1 MHGVGERDVREG
13 RTRASYRRREMS
25 RKDAGNVEE
34 GRSVTE
40 ARDATSSSRNN
51 AGDAMLEEAE
61 RSALLLLR
69 RELAASRQ
77 ATERERL
84 VAKRACEQLAEER
97 SAAAEREEELMKMET
112 RLEALMEGNRE
123 ASHRDASPSHHEEA
137 DEVTTR
143 ISASSPPAAAKLF
156 KTPHTAGE
164 DDDDDDEDED
174 EDDDDD
180 HNANVD
186 PRAVAAAEA
195 LLARA
200 DALEHEHSHTIASLN
215 ARIRALER
223 ALSASEGAARVA
235 EAAANEVVAQ
245 SALAMERDTNAIRRH
260 QDLELEARDLA
271 RRLDR
276 ETTRSNAWKARAL
289 NAEAKM
295 EETRKAAQRAA
306 RDAEMESFAARERSL
321 AEARSSGT
329 FEEKVARA
337 SAGSSSASSGD
348 GGGRS
353 VLAFSRKMSTGRIAV
368 SSPSVGEKVQ
378 KVHPSLKPT
387 PGTAKAKAPSA
398 RLMTALASPM
408 APSSLRPSMD
418 HGGSSPLNAGS
429 KTERDALRASLS
441 RQNECLA
448 RLSVA
453 RETRRAEMSL
463 LRDTIHA
470 LGALEAS

>member
-13 RTRASYRRREMS
+13 QTRASYRRREMS

-34 GRSVTE
+34 GRVVE

-97 SAAAEREEELMKMET
+97 SAAAEREEELVKMET

-143 ISASSPPAAAKLF
+143 ISASSSPAAAKLF

>member
-1 MHGVGERDVREG
+1 
-13 RTRASYRRREMS
+13 MS

-245 SALAMERDTNAIRRH
+245 SASAMERDADAVRRH

-276 ETTRSNAWKARAL
+276 ETTRSNAWKTRAL

-306 RDAEMESFAARERSL
+306 RDAEMESIAARERSL
-321 AEARSSGT
+321 AEARASGT

-337 SAGSSSASSGD
+337 SMSGSSSASSGD

-353 VLAFSRKMSTGRIAV
+353 VGVFSRKMSTGRVAV
-368 SSPSVGEKVQ
+368 SSPSVAEVGEKVQ

-398 RLMTALASPM
+398 RLMIALASPM

>member
-1 MHGVGERDVREG
+1 
-13 RTRASYRRREMS
+13 MS

-34 GRSVTE
+34 GRVVTE

-112 RLEALMEGNRE
+112 RLEALMEGTRE
-123 ASHRDASPSHHEEA
+123 ASHRDASPSNHEEA

-143 ISASSPPAAAKLF
+143 ISASSLPAAAKLF

-164 DDDDDDEDED
+164 DDDDDDDDED

-180 HNANVD
+180 DHDANVD

-200 DALEHEHSHTIASLN
+200 DALEHEHAHTIASLN

-245 SALAMERDTNAIRRH
+245 SASAMERDADAVRRH

-306 RDAEMESFAARERSL
+306 RDAEMESIAARERSL
-321 AEARSSGT
+321 AEARASGT

-337 SAGSSSASSGD
+337 SMSGSSFASSGD

-353 VLAFSRKMSTGRIAV
+353 VGAFSRKMSTGRVAV
-368 SSPSVGEKVQ
+368 SSPSVAEVGEKVQ

-398 RLMTALASPM
+398 RLMVSLASPM

-448 RLSVA
+448 RLSAA

>member
-1 MHGVGERDVREG
+1 
-13 RTRASYRRREMS
+13 MS

-112 RLEALMEGNRE
+112 RLEALMEGTRE

-143 ISASSPPAAAKLF
+143 ISASSLPAAAKLF

-164 DDDDDDEDED
+164 DDDDDDDDED

-180 HNANVD
+180 DHDANVD

-200 DALEHEHSHTIASLN
+200 DALEHEHAHTIASLN

-245 SALAMERDTNAIRRH
+245 SASAMERDADAVRRH

-276 ETTRSNAWKARAL
+276 ETTRSNAWKTRAL

-295 EETRKAAQRAA
+295 EEMGKAAQRAA
-306 RDAEMESFAARERSL
+306 RDAEMESIAARERSL
-321 AEARSSGT
+321 AEARASGT

-337 SAGSSSASSGD
+337 SMSGSSSASSGD

-353 VLAFSRKMSTGRIAV
+353 VGAFSRKMSTGRVAV
-368 SSPSVGEKVQ
+368 SSPSVAEVGEKVQ
-378 KVHPSLKPT
+378 KVHPSGKPK
-387 PGTAKAKAPSA
+387 PGTAKARAPSA
-398 RLMTALASPM
+398 RLMVSLASPM

>member
-1 MHGVGERDVREG
+1 
-13 RTRASYRRREMS
+13 MS
-25 RKDAGNVEE
+25 RMDAGNVEE
-34 GRSVTE
+34 GRVVTE

-97 SAAAEREEELMKMET
+97 SAAAEREEEVMKMET
-112 RLEALMEGNRE
+112 RLEALMEGTTRE

-137 DEVTTR
+137 DEVTRR

-180 HNANVD
+180 DEDDANVD

-200 DALEHEHSHTIASLN
+200 DALEHEHAHEIASLN

-245 SALAMERDTNAIRRH
+245 SASAMERDADAVRRH
-260 QDLELEARDLA
+260 HDLELEARDLA

-276 ETTRSNAWKARAL
+276 ETTRSNAWKTRAL

-295 EETRKAAQRAA
+295 EEMGKAAQRAA
-306 RDAEMESFAARERSL
+306 RDAEMESIVARERSL
-321 AEARSSGT
+321 AEARASGT

-353 VLAFSRKMSTGRIAV
+353 VGVFSRKMSTGRIAV
-368 SSPSVGEKVQ
+368 RSPSVAEVGEKVQ
-378 KVHPSLKPT
+378 KVHPSGKPK
-387 PGTAKAKAPSA
+387 PGTAKARAPSA
-398 RLMTALASPM
+398 RLMVSLASPM

>member
-1 MHGVGERDVREG
+1 
-13 RTRASYRRREMS
+13 MS

-40 ARDATSSSRNN
+40 AQDATSSSRNN

-97 SAAAEREEELMKMET
+97 SAAAEREEEVMKMET
-112 RLEALMEGNRE
+112 RLEALMEGTTRE

-164 DDDDDDEDED
+164 HDDDDDDDEDDDED
-174 EDDDDD
+174 EDDD

-200 DALEHEHSHTIASLN
+200 DALEHEHAHTIASLN

-245 SALAMERDTNAIRRH
+245 SALAMERDTDAIRRH

-276 ETTRSNAWKARAL
+276 ETTRSNAWKTRAL

-306 RDAEMESFAARERSL
+306 RDAEMESIAARERSL
-321 AEARSSGT
+321 AEARASGT

-337 SAGSSSASSGD
+337 SMSGSSSASSGD

-353 VLAFSRKMSTGRIAV
+353 VGAFSRKMSTGRVAV

>member
-1 MHGVGERDVREG
+1 
-13 RTRASYRRREMS
+13 MS

-34 GRSVTE
+34 GRVVE

-61 RSALLLLR
+61 LSALLLLR

-164 DDDDDDEDED
+164 DDDDDEEDED

>member
-1 MHGVGERDVREG
+1 
-13 RTRASYRRREMS
+13 MS
-25 RKDAGNVEE
+25 RMDAGNVEE
-34 GRSVTE
+34 GRVVTE

-112 RLEALMEGNRE
+112 RLEALMEGTRE

-180 HNANVD
+180 DEDDANVD

-200 DALEHEHSHTIASLN
+200 DALEHEHAHMIASLN

-245 SALAMERDTNAIRRH
+245 SASAMERDADAVRRH

-276 ETTRSNAWKARAL
+276 ETTRSNAWKTRAL

-306 RDAEMESFAARERSL
+306 RDAEMESIAARERSL
-321 AEARSSGT
+321 AEARASGT

-353 VLAFSRKMSTGRIAV
+353 VGVFSRKMSTGRIAV
-368 SSPSVGEKVQ
+368 RSPSVAEVGEKVQ
-378 KVHPSLKPT
+378 KVHPSGKPT
-387 PGTAKAKAPSA
+387 PGTAKARAPSA
-398 RLMTALASPM
+398 RLMVSLASPM

>member
-13 RTRASYRRREMS
+13 QTRASYRRREMS

-34 GRSVTE
+34 GRVVE

-164 DDDDDDEDED
+164 DDDDDEEDED

>member
-1 MHGVGERDVREG
+1 
-13 RTRASYRRREMS
+13 MS
-25 RKDAGNVEE
+25 RMDAGNVEE
-34 GRSVTE
+34 GRVVTE

-112 RLEALMEGNRE
+112 RLEALMEGTRE
-123 ASHRDASPSHHEEA
+123 ASHRDASPSNHEEA

-164 DDDDDDEDED
+164 HDDDDDDDEDDDED
-174 EDDDDD
+174 EDDD

-200 DALEHEHSHTIASLN
+200 DALEHEHAHTIASLN

-245 SALAMERDTNAIRRH
+245 SASATKADADAVRRH

-276 ETTRSNAWKARAL
+276 ETTRSNAWKTRAL

-306 RDAEMESFAARERSL
+306 RDAEMESIAARERSL
-321 AEARSSGT
+321 AEARASGT

-337 SAGSSSASSGD
+337 SMSGSSSASSGD

-353 VLAFSRKMSTGRIAV
+353 VGAFSRKMSTGRVAV

-387 PGTAKAKAPSA
+387 PGTAKANAPSA
-398 RLMTALASPM
+398 RLMIALASPM

>member
-1 MHGVGERDVREG
+1 
-13 RTRASYRRREMS
+13 MS

-97 SAAAEREEELMKMET
+97 SAAAEREEEVMKMET
-112 RLEALMEGNRE
+112 RLEALMEGTRE

-180 HNANVD
+180 DEDDANVD

-200 DALEHEHSHTIASLN
+200 DALEHEHAHEIASLN

-245 SALAMERDTNAIRRH
+245 SASAMERDADAVRRH

-276 ETTRSNAWKARAL
+276 ETTRSNAWKTRAL

-295 EETRKAAQRAA
+295 EEMGKAAQRAA
-306 RDAEMESFAARERSL
+306 RDAEMESIAARERSL
-321 AEARSSGT
+321 AEARASGT

-353 VLAFSRKMSTGRIAV
+353 VGVFSRKMSTGRIAV
-368 SSPSVGEKVQ
+368 RSPSVAEVGEKVQ
-378 KVHPSLKPT
+378 KVHPSGKPT
-387 PGTAKAKAPSA
+387 PGTAKARAPSA
-398 RLMTALASPM
+398 RLMVSLASPM

>member
-1 MHGVGERDVREG
+1 M
-13 RTRASYRRREMS
+13 
-25 RKDAGNVEE
+25 
-34 GRSVTE
+34 
-40 ARDATSSSRNN
+40 
-51 AGDAMLEEAE
+51 
-61 RSALLLLR
+61 
-69 RELAASRQ
+69 
-77 ATERERL
+77 
-84 VAKRACEQLAEER
+84 
-97 SAAAEREEELMKMET
+97 
-112 RLEALMEGNRE
+112 
-123 ASHRDASPSHHEEA
+123 
-137 DEVTTR
+137 
-143 ISASSPPAAAKLF
+143 
-156 KTPHTAGE
+156 
-164 DDDDDDEDED
+164 
-174 EDDDDD
+174 
-180 HNANVD
+180 D

-200 DALEHEHSHTIASLN
+200 DALEHEHAHEIASLN

-245 SALAMERDTNAIRRH
+245 SASAMERDADAVRRH
-260 QDLELEARDLA
+260 HDLELEARDLA

-276 ETTRSNAWKARAL
+276 ETTRSNAWKTRAL

-306 RDAEMESFAARERSL
+306 RDAEMESIAARERSL
-321 AEARSSGT
+321 AEARASGT

-353 VLAFSRKMSTGRIAV
+353 VGVFSRKMSTGRIAV
-368 SSPSVGEKVQ
+368 RSPSVAEVGEKVQ
-378 KVHPSLKPT
+378 KVHPSGKPT
-387 PGTAKAKAPSA
+387 PGTAKARAPSA
-398 RLMTALASPM
+398 RLMVSLASPM

>member
-1 MHGVGERDVREG
+1 
-13 RTRASYRRREMS
+13 MS
-25 RKDAGNVEE
+25 RMDAGNVEE
-34 GRSVTE
+34 GRVVTE

-112 RLEALMEGNRE
+112 RLEALMEGTTRE

-174 EDDDDD
+174 EDEDD
-180 HNANVD
+180 HDANVD

-200 DALEHEHSHTIASLN
+200 DALEHEHAHEIASLN

-245 SALAMERDTNAIRRH
+245 SASAMERDADAVRRH
-260 QDLELEARDLA
+260 HDLELEARDLA

-276 ETTRSNAWKARAL
+276 ETTRSNAWKTRAL

-306 RDAEMESFAARERSL
+306 RDAEMESIAARERSL
-321 AEARSSGT
+321 AEARASGT

-353 VLAFSRKMSTGRIAV
+353 VGVFSRKMSTGRIAV
-368 SSPSVGEKVQ
+368 RSPSVAEVGEKVQ
-378 KVHPSLKPT
+378 KVHPSGKPT
-387 PGTAKAKAPSA
+387 PGTAKARAPSA
-398 RLMTALASPM
+398 RLMVSLASPM

>member
-1 MHGVGERDVREG
+1 
-13 RTRASYRRREMS
+13 MS
-25 RKDAGNVEE
+25 RMDAGNVEE
-34 GRSVTE
+34 GRVVTE

-112 RLEALMEGNRE
+112 RLEALMEGTRE

-180 HNANVD
+180 DEDDANVD

-200 DALEHEHSHTIASLN
+200 DALEHEHAHEIASLN

-245 SALAMERDTNAIRRH
+245 SASAMERDADAVRRH
-260 QDLELEARDLA
+260 HDLELEARDLA

-276 ETTRSNAWKARAL
+276 ETTRSNAWKTRAL

-306 RDAEMESFAARERSL
+306 RDAEMESIAARERSL
-321 AEARSSGT
+321 AEARASGT

-353 VLAFSRKMSTGRIAV
+353 VGVFSRKMSTGRIAV
-368 SSPSVGEKVQ
+368 RSPSVAEVGEKVQ
-378 KVHPSLKPT
+378 KVHPSGKPT
-387 PGTAKAKAPSA
+387 PGTAKARAPSA
-398 RLMTALASPM
+398 RLMVSLASPM

>member
-1 MHGVGERDVREG
+1 
-13 RTRASYRRREMS
+13 MS
-25 RKDAGNVEE
+25 RMDAGNVEE
-34 GRSVTE
+34 GRVVTE

-337 SAGSSSASSGD
+337 SMSGSSSASSGD

-353 VLAFSRKMSTGRIAV
+353 VGVFSRKMSTGRVAV

>member
-1 MHGVGERDVREG
+1 
-13 RTRASYRRREMS
+13 MS

-34 GRSVTE
+34 GRVVTE

-51 AGDAMLEEAE
+51 AGDAMPEEAE

-112 RLEALMEGNRE
+112 RLEALMEGTRE

-164 DDDDDDEDED
+164 DDDDEDEDED

-200 DALEHEHSHTIASLN
+200 DALEHEHAHEIASLN

-245 SALAMERDTNAIRRH
+245 SASAMERDADAVRRH

-276 ETTRSNAWKARAL
+276 ETTRSNAWKTRAL

-295 EETRKAAQRAA
+295 EEMGKAAQRAA
-306 RDAEMESFAARERSL
+306 RDAEMESIAARERSL

-337 SAGSSSASSGD
+337 SMSGSSSASSGD

-353 VLAFSRKMSTGRIAV
+353 VGVFSRKMSTGRVAV
-368 SSPSVGEKVQ
+368 SSPSVAEVGEKVQ
-378 KVHPSLKPT
+378 KVHPSGKPK
-387 PGTAKAKAPSA
+387 PGTAKARAPSA
-398 RLMTALASPM
+398 RLMVSLASPM

>member
-1 MHGVGERDVREG
+1 
-13 RTRASYRRREMS
+13 MS

-97 SAAAEREEELMKMET
+97 SAAAEREEEVMKMET
-112 RLEALMEGNRE
+112 RLEALMEGTTRE

-137 DEVTTR
+137 DEVTRR

-164 DDDDDDEDED
+164 DDDDDDDDED

-180 HNANVD
+180 DHDANVD

-200 DALEHEHSHTIASLN
+200 DALEHEHAHTIASLN

-245 SALAMERDTNAIRRH
+245 SASAMERDADAVRRH

-276 ETTRSNAWKARAL
+276 ETTRSNAWKTRAL

-306 RDAEMESFAARERSL
+306 RDAEMESIAARERSL
-321 AEARSSGT
+321 AEARASGT

-337 SAGSSSASSGD
+337 SMSGSSSASSGD

-353 VLAFSRKMSTGRIAV
+353 AGAFSRKMSTGRVAV
-368 SSPSVGEKVQ
+368 SSPSVAEVGEKVQ
-378 KVHPSLKPT
+378 KVHPSGKPK
-387 PGTAKAKAPSA
+387 PGTAKARAPSA
-398 RLMTALASPM
+398 RLMVSLASPM

>member
-1 MHGVGERDVREG
+1 
-13 RTRASYRRREMS
+13 MS
-25 RKDAGNVEE
+25 RMDAGNVEE
-34 GRSVTE
+34 GRAVTE

-112 RLEALMEGNRE
+112 RLEALMEGTRE
-123 ASHRDASPSHHEEA
+123 ASHRDASPSNHEEA

-164 DDDDDDEDED
+164 HDDDDDDDEDDDED
-174 EDDDDD
+174 EDDD

-200 DALEHEHSHTIASLN
+200 DALEHEHAHTIASLN

-245 SALAMERDTNAIRRH
+245 SASAMERDADAVRRH
-260 QDLELEARDLA
+260 HDLELEARDLA

-276 ETTRSNAWKARAL
+276 ETTRSNAWKTRAL

-306 RDAEMESFAARERSL
+306 RDAEMESIAARERSL
-321 AEARSSGT
+321 AEARASGT

-337 SAGSSSASSGD
+337 SMSGSSSASSGD

-353 VLAFSRKMSTGRIAV
+353 VGAFSRKMSTGRVAV

-387 PGTAKAKAPSA
+387 PGTAKANAPSA
-398 RLMTALASPM
+398 RLMIALASPM

>member
-1 MHGVGERDVREG
+1 
-13 RTRASYRRREMS
+13 MS
-25 RKDAGNVEE
+25 RMDAGNVEE
-34 GRSVTE
+34 GRVVTE

-112 RLEALMEGNRE
+112 RLEALMEGTRE

-180 HNANVD
+180 DEDDANVD

-200 DALEHEHSHTIASLN
+200 DALEHEHAHEIASLN

-245 SALAMERDTNAIRRH
+245 SASAMERDADAVRRH

-276 ETTRSNAWKARAL
+276 ETTRSNAWKTRAL

-306 RDAEMESFAARERSL
+306 RDAEMESIAARERSL
-321 AEARSSGT
+321 AEARASGT

-353 VLAFSRKMSTGRIAV
+353 VGVFSRKMSTGRIAV
-368 SSPSVGEKVQ
+368 RSPSVAEVGEKVQ
-378 KVHPSLKPT
+378 KVHPSGKPT
-387 PGTAKAKAPSA
+387 PGTAKARAPSA
-398 RLMTALASPM
+398 RLMVSLASPM

>member
-1 MHGVGERDVREG
+1 
-13 RTRASYRRREMS
+13 MS

-34 GRSVTE
+34 GRVVTE

-112 RLEALMEGNRE
+112 RLEALMEGTTRE

-137 DEVTTR
+137 DEVTRR

-164 DDDDDDEDED
+164 YDDDDDEDEDED

-180 HNANVD
+180 HDANVD

-200 DALEHEHSHTIASLN
+200 DALEHEHAHTIASLN

-245 SALAMERDTNAIRRH
+245 SASAMERDADAVRRH
-260 QDLELEARDLA
+260 HDLELEARDLA

-276 ETTRSNAWKARAL
+276 ETTRSNAWKTRAL

-306 RDAEMESFAARERSL
+306 RDAEMESIVARERSL
-321 AEARSSGT
+321 AEARASGT

-337 SAGSSSASSGD
+337 SAGSSFASSGD

-353 VLAFSRKMSTGRIAV
+353 VGAFSRKMSTGRVAV
-368 SSPSVGEKVQ
+368 SSPSVAEVGEKVQ
-378 KVHPSLKPT
+378 KVHPSGKLT
-387 PGTAKAKAPSA
+387 PGTTKAKAPSA
-398 RLMTALASPM
+398 RLMTSLASPM

>member
-1 MHGVGERDVREG
+1 
-13 RTRASYRRREMS
+13 MS
-25 RKDAGNVEE
+25 RMDAGNVEE
-34 GRSVTE
+34 GRVVTE

-353 VLAFSRKMSTGRIAV
+353 VLAFSRKMSTGRVAV
-368 SSPSVGEKVQ
+368 SSPSVAEVGEKVQ
-378 KVHPSLKPT
+378 KVHPSGKPK
-387 PGTAKAKAPSA
+387 PGTAKARAPSA
-398 RLMTALASPM
+398 RLMVSLASPM

-470 LGALEAS
+470 FGALEAS

>member
-1 MHGVGERDVREG
+1 
-13 RTRASYRRREMS
+13 MS
-25 RKDAGNVEE
+25 RMDAGNVEE
-34 GRSVTE
+34 GRVVTE

-97 SAAAEREEELMKMET
+97 SAAAEREEEVMKMET
-112 RLEALMEGNRE
+112 RLEALMEGTTRE

-180 HNANVD
+180 DHDANVD

-200 DALEHEHSHTIASLN
+200 DALEHEHAHTIASLN

-245 SALAMERDTNAIRRH
+245 SASATERDADAVRRH

-276 ETTRSNAWKARAL
+276 EMTRSNAWKTRAL

-306 RDAEMESFAARERSL
+306 RDAEMESIAARERSL
-321 AEARSSGT
+321 AEARASGT

-353 VLAFSRKMSTGRIAV
+353 VGAFSRKMSTGRVAV

-378 KVHPSLKPT
+378 KVHPSGKLT
-387 PGTAKAKAPSA
+387 PGTAKANAPSA
-398 RLMTALASPM
+398 RLMIALASPM

>member
-1 MHGVGERDVREG
+1 
-13 RTRASYRRREMS
+13 MS

-112 RLEALMEGNRE
+112 RLEALMEGTRE

-164 DDDDDDEDED
+164 DDDDEDEDED
-174 EDDDDD
+174 DDDDDD

-200 DALEHEHSHTIASLN
+200 DALEHEHAHTIASLN

-245 SALAMERDTNAIRRH
+245 SASATERDADAVRRH
-260 QDLELEARDLA
+260 HDLELEARDLA

-276 ETTRSNAWKARAL
+276 ETTRSNAWKTRAL

-306 RDAEMESFAARERSL
+306 RDAEMESIAARERSL

-337 SAGSSSASSGD
+337 SMSGSSSASSGD

-353 VLAFSRKMSTGRIAV
+353 VGVFSRKMSTGRVAV
-368 SSPSVGEKVQ
+368 SSPSVAEVGEKVQ
-378 KVHPSLKPT
+378 KVHPSGKPT
-387 PGTAKAKAPSA
+387 PGTAKANAPSA
-398 RLMTALASPM
+398 RLMIALASPM

>member
-1 MHGVGERDVREG
+1 
-13 RTRASYRRREMS
+13 MS

-34 GRSVTE
+34 GRVVTE

-112 RLEALMEGNRE
+112 RLEALMEGTRE

-174 EDDDDD
+174 EDEDDDDD
-180 HNANVD
+180 HDANVD

-200 DALEHEHSHTIASLN
+200 DALEHEHAHEIASLN

-245 SALAMERDTNAIRRH
+245 SASAMERDADAVRRH

-276 ETTRSNAWKARAL
+276 ETTRSNAWKTRAL

-295 EETRKAAQRAA
+295 EEMRKAAQRAA
-306 RDAEMESFAARERSL
+306 RDAEMESIAARERSL

-337 SAGSSSASSGD
+337 SMSGSSSASSGD

-353 VLAFSRKMSTGRIAV
+353 VGVFSRKMSTGRVAV
-368 SSPSVGEKVQ
+368 SSPSVAEVGEKVQ
-378 KVHPSLKPT
+378 KVHPSGKPK
-387 PGTAKAKAPSA
+387 PGTAKARAPSA
-398 RLMTALASPM
+398 RLMVSLASPM

>member
-1 MHGVGERDVREG
+1 
-13 RTRASYRRREMS
+13 MS

-97 SAAAEREEELMKMET
+97 SAAAEREEELMRMET
-112 RLEALMEGNRE
+112 RLEALLEGTTRE

-137 DEVTTR
+137 DEVTRR

-180 HNANVD
+180 DEDDANVD

-200 DALEHEHSHTIASLN
+200 DALEHEHAHTIASLN

-245 SALAMERDTNAIRRH
+245 SASAMERDADAVRRH
-260 QDLELEARDLA
+260 HDLELEARDLA

-276 ETTRSNAWKARAL
+276 ETTRSNAWKTRAL

-295 EETRKAAQRAA
+295 EEMRKAAQRAA
-306 RDAEMESFAARERSL
+306 RDAEMESIAARERSL

-337 SAGSSSASSGD
+337 SMSGSSSASSGD

-353 VLAFSRKMSTGRIAV
+353 VGVFSRKMSTGRVAV

-387 PGTAKAKAPSA
+387 PGTAKANAPSA
-398 RLMTALASPM
+398 RLMIALASPM

>member
-1 MHGVGERDVREG
+1 
-13 RTRASYRRREMS
+13 MS
-25 RKDAGNVEE
+25 RMDAGNVEE
-34 GRSVTE
+34 GRVVTE

-112 RLEALMEGNRE
+112 RLEALMEGTRE

-137 DEVTTR
+137 DEVTRR

-164 DDDDDDEDED
+164 HDDDEDDD

-180 HNANVD
+180 DDDHDANVD

-200 DALEHEHSHTIASLN
+200 DALEHEHAHEIASLN

-245 SALAMERDTNAIRRH
+245 SASAMERDADAVRRH

-276 ETTRSNAWKARAL
+276 ETTRSNAWKTRAL

-306 RDAEMESFAARERSL
+306 RDAEMESIAARERSL

-337 SAGSSSASSGD
+337 SMSGSSSASSGD

-353 VLAFSRKMSTGRIAV
+353 VGVFSRKMSTGRVAV
-368 SSPSVGEKVQ
+368 SSPSVAEVGEKVQ
-378 KVHPSLKPT
+378 KVHPSGKLT
-387 PGTAKAKAPSA
+387 PGTTKAKAPSA
-398 RLMTALASPM
+398 RLMTSLASPM

-441 RQNECLA
+441 RQNDCLA

-470 LGALEAS
+470 LGALEAAS

>member
-1 MHGVGERDVREG
+1 
-13 RTRASYRRREMS
+13 MS

-34 GRSVTE
+34 GRVVTE

-112 RLEALMEGNRE
+112 RLEALMEGTRE

-180 HNANVD
+180 DEDDANVD

-200 DALEHEHSHTIASLN
+200 DALEHEHAHEIASLN

-245 SALAMERDTNAIRRH
+245 SASAMERDADAVRRH

-276 ETTRSNAWKARAL
+276 ETTRSNAWKTRAL

-306 RDAEMESFAARERSL
+306 RDAEMESIAARERSL
-321 AEARSSGT
+321 AEARASGT

-353 VLAFSRKMSTGRIAV
+353 VGVFSRKMSTGRVAV
-368 SSPSVGEKVQ
+368 SSPSVAEVGEKVQ
-378 KVHPSLKPT
+378 KVHPSGKPT
-387 PGTAKAKAPSA
+387 PGTAKARAPSA
-398 RLMTALASPM
+398 RLMVSLASPM

>member
-1 MHGVGERDVREG
+1 
-13 RTRASYRRREMS
+13 MS

-34 GRSVTE
+34 GRVVTE

-97 SAAAEREEELMKMET
+97 SAAAEREEEVMKMET
-112 RLEALMEGNRE
+112 RLEALMEGTRE

-180 HNANVD
+180 DHDANVD

-200 DALEHEHSHTIASLN
+200 DALEHEHAHTIASLN

-245 SALAMERDTNAIRRH
+245 SASAMERDADAVRRH
-260 QDLELEARDLA
+260 HDLELEARDLA

-276 ETTRSNAWKARAL
+276 ETTRSNAWKTRAL

-306 RDAEMESFAARERSL
+306 RDAEMESIAARERSL
-321 AEARSSGT
+321 AEARASGT

-337 SAGSSSASSGD
+337 SMSGSSFASSGD

-353 VLAFSRKMSTGRIAV
+353 VGAFSRKMSTGRVAV

-387 PGTAKAKAPSA
+387 PETAKAKAPSA
-398 RLMTALASPM
+398 RLMIALASPM

-441 RQNECLA
+441 RQNESLA
-448 RLSVA
+448 RLAVA

>member
-1 MHGVGERDVREG
+1 
-13 RTRASYRRREMS
+13 MS

-34 GRSVTE
+34 GRVVTE

-97 SAAAEREEELMKMET
+97 SAAAEREEEVMKMET
-112 RLEALMEGNRE
+112 RLEALMEGTTRE

-180 HNANVD
+180 DHDANVD

-200 DALEHEHSHTIASLN
+200 DALEHEHAHTIASLN

-245 SALAMERDTNAIRRH
+245 SASAMERDADAIRRH

-276 ETTRSNAWKARAL
+276 EMTRSNAWKTRAL

-306 RDAEMESFAARERSL
+306 RDAEMESIAARERSL
-321 AEARSSGT
+321 AEARASGT

-348 GGGRS
+348 RGGRS
-353 VLAFSRKMSTGRIAV
+353 AGAFSRKMSTGRVAV
-368 SSPSVGEKVQ
+368 RSPSVAEVGEKVQ
-378 KVHPSLKPT
+378 KVHPSGKPK
-387 PGTAKAKAPSA
+387 PGTAKARAPSA
-398 RLMTALASPM
+398 RLMVSLASPM

>member
-1 MHGVGERDVREG
+1 
-13 RTRASYRRREMS
+13 MS

-40 ARDATSSSRNN
+40 AQDATSSSRNN

-97 SAAAEREEELMKMET
+97 SAAAEREEELMKMEE
-112 RLEALMEGNRE
+112 RLGALMEGTRE

-174 EDDDDD
+174 DDDDDD

-200 DALEHEHSHTIASLN
+200 DALEHEHAHTIASLN

-245 SALAMERDTNAIRRH
+245 SALAMERDTDAIRRH

-321 AEARSSGT
+321 AVARSSGT

-353 VLAFSRKMSTGRIAV
+353 VGAFSRKMSTGRIAV

>member
-1 MHGVGERDVREG
+1 
-13 RTRASYRRREMS
+13 
-25 RKDAGNVEE
+25 
-34 GRSVTE
+34 
-40 ARDATSSSRNN
+40 
-51 AGDAMLEEAE
+51 MLEEAE

-180 HNANVD
+180 DEDDANVD

-200 DALEHEHSHTIASLN
+200 DALEHEHAHEIASLN

-245 SALAMERDTNAIRRH
+245 SASAMERDADAVRRH
-260 QDLELEARDLA
+260 HDLELEARDLA

-276 ETTRSNAWKARAL
+276 ETTRSNAWKTRAL

-306 RDAEMESFAARERSL
+306 RDAEMESIAARERSL
-321 AEARSSGT
+321 AEARASGT

-353 VLAFSRKMSTGRIAV
+353 VGVFSRKMSTGRIAV
-368 SSPSVGEKVQ
+368 RSPSVAEVGEKVQ
-378 KVHPSLKPT
+378 KVHPSGKPT
-387 PGTAKAKAPSA
+387 PGTAKARAPSA
-398 RLMTALASPM
+398 RLMVSLASPM

>member
-1 MHGVGERDVREG
+1 
-13 RTRASYRRREMS
+13 MS

-34 GRSVTE
+34 GRVVTE

-112 RLEALMEGNRE
+112 RLEALMEGTRE
-123 ASHRDASPSHHEEA
+123 ASHRDASPSNHEEA

-143 ISASSPPAAAKLF
+143 ISASSLPAAAKLF

-164 DDDDDDEDED
+164 DDDDDDDDED

-180 HNANVD
+180 DHDANVD

-200 DALEHEHSHTIASLN
+200 DALEHEHAHTIASLN

-235 EAAANEVVAQ
+235 EAAANESLAQ
-245 SALAMERDTNAIRRH
+245 SASATKADADAVRRH
-260 QDLELEARDLA
+260 HDLELEARDLA

-276 ETTRSNAWKARAL
+276 ETTRSNAWKTRAL

-306 RDAEMESFAARERSL
+306 RDAEMESIAARERSL
-321 AEARSSGT
+321 AEARASGT

-353 VLAFSRKMSTGRIAV
+353 AGVFSRKMSTGRVAV
-368 SSPSVGEKVQ
+368 RSPSVAEVGEKVQ
-378 KVHPSLKPT
+378 KVHPSGKPK
-387 PGTAKAKAPSA
+387 PGTAKARAPSA
-398 RLMTALASPM
+398 RLMVSLASPM

-441 RQNECLA
+441 RQSESLA
-448 RLSVA
+448 RLGVA

>member
-1 MHGVGERDVREG
+1 
-13 RTRASYRRREMS
+13 MS
-25 RKDAGNVEE
+25 RMDAGNVEE
-34 GRSVTE
+34 GRVVTE

-112 RLEALMEGNRE
+112 RLEALMEGTTRE

-137 DEVTTR
+137 DEVTRR

-174 EDDDDD
+174 EDEDDDDD
-180 HNANVD
+180 HDANVD

-200 DALEHEHSHTIASLN
+200 DALEHEHAHEIASLN

-245 SALAMERDTNAIRRH
+245 SASAMERDADAVRRH

-276 ETTRSNAWKARAL
+276 ETTRSNAWKTRAL

-295 EETRKAAQRAA
+295 EEMGKAAQRAA
-306 RDAEMESFAARERSL
+306 RDAEMESIAARERSL
-321 AEARSSGT
+321 AEARASGT

-353 VLAFSRKMSTGRIAV
+353 VGVFSRKMSTGRIAV
-368 SSPSVGEKVQ
+368 RSPSVAEVGEKVQ
-378 KVHPSLKPT
+378 KVHPSGKPT
-387 PGTAKAKAPSA
+387 PGTAKARAPSA
-398 RLMTALASPM
+398 RLMVSLASPM

>member
-1 MHGVGERDVREG
+1 
-13 RTRASYRRREMS
+13 MS
-25 RKDAGNVEE
+25 RMDAGNVEE
-34 GRSVTE
+34 RRAVIE

-97 SAAAEREEELMKMET
+97 SAAAEREEEVMKMET
-112 RLEALMEGNRE
+112 RLEALMEGTTRE

-164 DDDDDDEDED
+164 HDDDDDDDEDDDED
-174 EDDDDD
+174 EDDD

-200 DALEHEHSHTIASLN
+200 DALEHEHAHTIASLN

-245 SALAMERDTNAIRRH
+245 SALAMERDTDAIRRH

-276 ETTRSNAWKARAL
+276 ETTRSNAWKTRAL

-306 RDAEMESFAARERSL
+306 RDAEMESIAARERSL
-321 AEARSSGT
+321 AEARASGT

-337 SAGSSSASSGD
+337 SMSGSSSASSGD

-353 VLAFSRKMSTGRIAV
+353 VGAFSRKMSTGRVAV

>member
-1 MHGVGERDVREG
+1 
-13 RTRASYRRREMS
+13 MS
-25 RKDAGNVEE
+25 RMDAGNVEE
-34 GRSVTE
+34 GRVVTE

-112 RLEALMEGNRE
+112 RLEALMEGTTRE

-164 DDDDDDEDED
+164 DDDDDDEDD
-174 EDDDDD
+174 DDDDDDDDD
-180 HNANVD
+180 HDANVD

-200 DALEHEHSHTIASLN
+200 DALEHEHAHTIASLN

-245 SALAMERDTNAIRRH
+245 SASAMERDADAVRRH
-260 QDLELEARDLA
+260 HDLELEARDLA

-276 ETTRSNAWKARAL
+276 ETTRSNAWKTRAL

-306 RDAEMESFAARERSL
+306 RDAEMESIAARERSL
-321 AEARSSGT
+321 AEARASGT

-353 VLAFSRKMSTGRIAV
+353 VGVFSRKMSTGRIAV
-368 SSPSVGEKVQ
+368 RSPSVAEVGEKVQ
-378 KVHPSLKPT
+378 KVHPSGKPK
-387 PGTAKAKAPSA
+387 PGTAKARAPSA
-398 RLMTALASPM
+398 RLMVSLASPM

-429 KTERDALRASLS
+429 KTDRDALRASLS

>member
-1 MHGVGERDVREG
+1 
-13 RTRASYRRREMS
+13 MS

-34 GRSVTE
+34 GRVVE

-164 DDDDDDEDED
+164 DDDDED

-180 HNANVD
+180 DDDDHDANVD

-260 QDLELEARDLA
+260 QDIELEARDLA

>member
-13 RTRASYRRREMS
+13 QTRASYRRREMS

-34 GRSVTE
+34 GRVVE

>member
-1 MHGVGERDVREG
+1 
-13 RTRASYRRREMS
+13 MS
-25 RKDAGNVEE
+25 RMDAGNVEE
-34 GRSVTE
+34 GRVVTE

-112 RLEALMEGNRE
+112 RLEALMEGTRE
-123 ASHRDASPSHHEEA
+123 ASHRDASPSNHEEA

-164 DDDDDDEDED
+164 DDDDDDEDD
-174 EDDDDD
+174 DDDDDDDDD
-180 HNANVD
+180 HDANVD

-200 DALEHEHSHTIASLN
+200 DALEHEHAHTIASLN

-245 SALAMERDTNAIRRH
+245 SASAMERDADAVRRH
-260 QDLELEARDLA
+260 HDLELEARDLA

-276 ETTRSNAWKARAL
+276 ETTRSNAWKTRAL

-306 RDAEMESFAARERSL
+306 RDAEMESIAARERSL
-321 AEARSSGT
+321 AEARASGT

-337 SAGSSSASSGD
+337 SMSGSSSASSGD

-353 VLAFSRKMSTGRIAV
+353 VGAFSRKMSTGRVAV

-387 PGTAKAKAPSA
+387 PGTAKANAPSA
-398 RLMTALASPM
+398 RLMIALASPM

>member
-1 MHGVGERDVREG
+1 
-13 RTRASYRRREMS
+13 MS
-25 RKDAGNVEE
+25 RMDAGNVEE
-34 GRSVTE
+34 GRVVTE

-112 RLEALMEGNRE
+112 RLEALMEGTRE
-123 ASHRDASPSHHEEA
+123 ASHRDASPSNHEEA

-164 DDDDDDEDED
+164 HDDDDDDDEDDDED
-174 EDDDDD
+174 EDDD

-200 DALEHEHSHTIASLN
+200 DALEHEHAHTIASLN

-245 SALAMERDTNAIRRH
+245 SASATKADADAVRRH

-276 ETTRSNAWKARAL
+276 ETTRSNAWKTRAL

-306 RDAEMESFAARERSL
+306 RDAEMESIAARERSL
-321 AEARSSGT
+321 AEARASGT

-337 SAGSSSASSGD
+337 SMSGSSSASSGD

-353 VLAFSRKMSTGRIAV
+353 VGAFSRKMSTGRVAV

-378 KVHPSLKPT
+378 KVHPSGKLT
-387 PGTAKAKAPSA
+387 PGTAKANAPSA
-398 RLMTALASPM
+398 RLMIALASPM
-408 APSSLRPSMD
+408 APSSSRPSMD